1 MQDLRTREAEPAPI
15 NDERSMSTN
24 HAAAKLRS
32 VPKRARPGLH
42 HPPKPAPNAR
52 GHAVTAL
59 SISRALV
66 SKAGRVRRRN
76 TTGLNPLAFIP
87 APGRLA
93 RPGAFKTYHLP
104 QLRQLAAF
112 ARQGE
117 AHWKASRDP
126 GVQQRS
132 ASPVLAT

>member
-1 MQDLRTREAEPAPI
+1 
-15 NDERSMSTN
+15 MSTN

-117 AHWKASRDP
+117 AHWKHHAILACSRDQLP
-126 GVQQRS
+126 QFWQLRGESSVKEQ
-132 ASPVLAT
+132 ADLLGWN